1 MEQEFLNWGHSSDSR
16 ARLQGEVCPLTLISS
31 RLRKVTMLGVQ
42 YKGREDV
49 TDSVGLLIS
58 ILVRYPEVATIK
70 YDPGDHVL
78 KFTFIS
84 AGVVGDDKLD
94 TIKDNLINSIEVF
107 NLLEGKKIR
116 VSKINCQICDNLTT
130 VEVQRDVDTLVQEE
144 IALIVELIHQLMEN
158 DLVTEGNDILYEE
171 DLIIQEEIIEHM
183 LESVKGT
190 AGDKNLFAFREEGR
204 VLVFNK

>member
-1 MEQEFLNWGHSSDSR
+1 M
-16 ARLQGEVCPLTLISS
+16 TI
-31 RLRKVTMLGVQ
+31 LGLQ

-70 YDPGDHVL
+70 YDPGEHVL
-78 KFTFIS
+78 KFTFIA
-84 AGVVGDDKLD
+84 AGVVETEKLD
-94 TIKDNLINSIEVF
+94 SIKDNLINSIEVF
-107 NLLEGKKIR
+107 NILEGKEVR
-116 VSKINCQICDNLTT
+116 VTKINCQTCHNLTM

-158 DLVTEGNDILYEE
+158 DLVMEGNDALFEE

-190 AGDKNLFAFREEGR
+190 AGDKDLFAFREEGR